1 MRPVLQTIFGDRGN
15 CTQAVLAS
23 VLELPL
29 ESVPY
34 FFDAGPTDTDWWNA
48 LYQFLAVR
56 NLTMWHVSYPSHEYA
71 LLDLKHRPG
80 FLLVWG
86 ESPRS
91 PTRQHY
97 VIWHGGAIVHDPHP
111 DRGGLVRIGGV
122 DLLYPL
128 DPARAS

>member
-1 MRPVLQTIFGDRGN
+1 MRPVLQTILGDRGN

-29 ESVPY
+29 ESVPN

-48 LYQFLAVR
+48 LYTFLAGR
-56 NLTMWHVSYPSHEYA
+56 NLSMWHVYYPNHEHA

-80 FLLVWG
+80 HLLVWG

-97 VIWHGGAIVHDPHP
+97 VVWRGGQMVHDPHP
-111 DRGGLVRIGGV
+111 GCGGLVRIGGV

-128 DPARAS
+128 DPARAI